1 MLTMGRPRTT
11 RHDLPPHMH
20 QKGGMYYY
28 VTSSGGKRKWI
39 KLHAELAK
47 ARVLWAQLE
56 NGGGDYFDTNAKF
69 TDRLDLYL
77 TSQKFLELADKT
89 RTQYECVAKTLRE
102 YFSNA
107 KMEAITPAH
116 IAIWMDNHRSRIQ
129 ANTGKA
135 IISNVFDIAV
145 RHGIINLNPARA
157 IKYNRI
163 QGRDRLITDQE
174 YRAIWGKADDHVRI
188 AMDIGYLTGARIQ
201 DILDI
206 NLADISDDGLFV
218 RVGKVKRS
226 TKKKQLFLWSP
237 GLHEVIKRARALPR
251 AIRGLHLICDR
262 QGKPYK
268 YGTFNTHWLEAVR
281 AAGVMEVHFHDI
293 RAKAAT
299 DAKSLGLNYQALLG
313 HASKAMS
320 DKYLR
325 QREIER
331 VETLPAQV
339 RAEL

>member
-56 NGGGDYFDTNAKF
+56 NGDYATQTSLFNE
-69 TDRLDLYL
+69 RLDLYL
-77 TSQKFLELADKT
+77 ASPKFTALAERT
-89 RTQYECVAKTLRE
+89 RIQYECVAKTLRA
-102 YFSNA
+102 YFDGAS
-107 KMEAITPAH
+107 MESIQPKH
-116 IAIWMDNHRSRIQ
+116 IAIWMDNHHSAIQ

-145 RHGIINLNPARA
+145 RYGIVNANPARQ
-157 IKYNRI
+157 IKYNRVG
-163 QGRDRLITDQE
+163 GRDRLITDQE
-174 YRAIWGKADDHVRI
+174 YRAIWKAADDHVRI
-188 AMDIGYLTGARIQ
+188 AMDVGYLTGTRIQ

-206 NLADISDDGLFV
+206 HLGDLSPEGIFV
-218 RVGKVKRS
+218 KVGKVKNS

-237 GLHEVIKRARALPR
+237 GLEEVIARAKALPR
-251 AIRGLHLICDR
+251 SVRGLYLICDR
-262 QGKPYK
+262 QGKPYS
-268 YGTFNTHWLEAVR
+268 YSTFNTHWLKAVR
-281 AAGVMEVHFHDI
+281 SVGIEGVHFHDI

-299 DAKSLGLNYQALLG
+299 DAKALGINYQALLG

-320 DKYLR
+320 DRYLR
-325 QREIER
+325 AREIER
-331 VETLPAQV
+331 VTTLPEQV
-339 RAEL
+339 RMEL